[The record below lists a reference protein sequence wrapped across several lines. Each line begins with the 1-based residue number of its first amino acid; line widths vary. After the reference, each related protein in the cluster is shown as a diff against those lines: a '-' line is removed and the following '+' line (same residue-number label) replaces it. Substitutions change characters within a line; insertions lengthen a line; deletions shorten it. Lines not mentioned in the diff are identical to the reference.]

1 MRTTAGI
8 AIAWRSIKR
17 NRLRTLFMMAGV
29 MIGICSLT
37 VLDSVGEN
45 AKRETM
51 KRFKNMIGTFDTILI
66 RPGAGKT
73 RGMVSLTNVPPTLRF
88 EDAQAIASEIPEIK
102 EVALLQNA
110 FDIDTKYKDR
120 DTSPAIFGVSA
131 NWLELRGDELASGN
145 FVTAEDMQSLGRV
158 AILGS
163 EVVPALFPEGD
174 PLGKT
179 IRIGEVPFV
188 VKGVLQ
194 PRGAGPGGGSL
205 DNLILIPVT
214 TASKRLFNRDFL
226 TMLIAQLRDPEKSA
240 ATMTEITA
248 LLRQRHHIAASA
260 LDDFTMTSPQ
270 AAMAQ
275 VTQMGSTLSTILKG
289 IAIIAMI
296 IGGAVIMSLM
306 LISVSERRKE
316 IGLRRSVGASRQDI
330 LVQFIVEAAL
340 ISSFGGLIGILLG
353 VAGTNLVARLQHLPP
368 ILALQALEWTAGLS
382 VGLGIIFGIY
392 PAWRATQV
400 DPVKALRS

>member
-1 MRTTAGI
+1 MRSTVGV
-8 AIAWRSIKR
+8 AIAWRSMMR
-17 NRLRTLFMMAGV
+17 NRLRTFFMMAGV

-45 AKRETM
+45 TKRETM
-51 KRFKNMIGTFDTILI
+51 KRFKNMIGTFDTVII

-88 EDAQAIASEIPEIK
+88 EDAQAIAKEIPEVK
-102 EVALLQNA
+102 QVALLQNA
-110 FDIDTKYKDR
+110 FDIDVKYKDKNAS
-120 DTSPAIFGVSA
+120 TAIFGVSA
-131 NWLELRGDELASGN
+131 NWLDLRGDELASGN
-145 FVTAEDMQSLGRV
+145 FVTAEDMHSLTRV

-163 EVVPALFPEGD
+163 DVVPALFPEGD
-174 PLGKT
+174 PIGKT
-179 IRIGEVPFV
+179 IRIGDVPFQ

-194 PRGAGPGGGSL
+194 ARGAGPGGGSL

-214 TASKRLFNRDFL
+214 TASKRLFNRNFL
-226 TMLIAQLRDPEKSA
+226 TMLIAQLRYPEKSDA
-240 ATMTEITA
+240 AMAKIA
-248 LLRQRHHIAASA
+248 ASLRQRHHIGASA

-270 AAMAQ
+270 AVMAQ
-275 VTQMGSTLSTILKG
+275 VTQMGSTLSAILKG
-289 IAIIAMI
+289 IATIAMI

-330 LVQFIVEAAL
+330 LLQFILEASL
-340 ISSFGGLIGILLG
+340 ISSFGGLIGIVLGLL
-353 VAGTNLVARLQHLPP
+353 GTNLVAKMQHLPP
-368 ILALQALEWTAGLS
+368 IFAFQALEWTAGLS
-382 VGLGIIFGIY
+382 VGLGLVFGIY

-400 DPVKALRS
+400 EPVKALRS